1 MSRALYVL
9 WSDEIR
15 ERVARLVQAAPK
27 ETRVTFQGPKRT
39 LDQNSKMWAMLTDI
53 AEQKEH
59 FGRRYAP
66 DRWKAIFM
74 TALGQETEFVPSLD
88 GKTFI
93 PLGHS
98 SSNLDIREMGEMIEL
113 MEAGGAE
120 NGVVFKEPKERR
132 QPRPKA
138 VTRCDRPDKQVF
150 LIPWISND

>member
-27 ETRVTFQGPKRT
+27 ETRVIFQGPKRT

-74 TALGQETEFVPSLD
+74 TALGQETEFIPSLD

-113 MEAGGAE
+113 MECWGAE
-120 NGVVFKEPKERR
+120 NGVVFKEPKKRQRSGPKPERSR
-132 QPRPKA
+132 
-138 VTRCDRPDKQVF
+138 DRPDKQV
-150 LIPWISND
+150 SND

>member
-15 ERVARLVQAAPK
+15 EHVARLVQAAPK

-74 TALGQETEFVPSLD
+74 TALGQETEFIPSLD

-113 MEAGGAE
+113 MECWGAE
-120 NGVVFKEPKERR
+120 NGVVFKEPKKRQRSGPKPERSR
-132 QPRPKA
+132 
-138 VTRCDRPDKQVF
+138 DRPDKQV
-150 LIPWISND
+150 SND